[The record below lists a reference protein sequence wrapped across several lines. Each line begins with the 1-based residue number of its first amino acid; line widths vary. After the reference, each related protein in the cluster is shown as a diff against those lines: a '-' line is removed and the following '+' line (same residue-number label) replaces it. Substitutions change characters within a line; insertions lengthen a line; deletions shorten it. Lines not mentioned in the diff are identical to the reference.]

1 MPEQKGLHIIHS
13 LRQSWSRS
21 YLMASLLYA
30 LAISMAI
37 VAAGRL
43 AFNSPWWMIAP
54 VFIVLAIL
62 VYWIKPFR
70 KISPLDI
77 SSYLNHAY
85 PQLEESSQLL
95 LLPAESLT
103 LLQRLQQQKVELSI
117 QTISLPAAM
126 YRPLKNAFTF
136 LGAAIVFCLLVAL
149 LQPAFQRTGNKQWL
163 GNKIETSA
171 KEPILAGISQFNVQ
185 VTPPAYT
192 RKEKRQQQQF
202 TLKVEEG
209 SLVEWEIKAN
219 RKTSALQLIFNNH
232 ERVPLKPASADSTTW
247 TFQKT
252 IKEPG
257 FYQVELEGIPSP
269 LYTLEV
275 THDQPAT
282 INIIT
287 PQQYTTIDPG
297 RKPVANLRARIADDY
312 GIKNASIIATK
323 ASGKGESVSFKEQQL
338 SFPVRFTE
346 QKEIQLTRLLDLASM
361 GLQGGDELYFYIKAI
376 DNHGQESRS
385 DMYFISLPDTS
396 ELLSMS
402 GMESGVDQFPEY
414 FRSQRQIIMDT
425 EKLLKEQTSIS
436 KDSFNSRSNQ
446 LGIDQKVLRLRYGK
460 FLGEESESGGH
471 SPDDGHDHGEEFEY
485 GDVQSIIDQY
495 AHKHD
500 NAEDATFFE
509 PEQKAQL
516 KAILTEMWN
525 SELKLRT
532 FFPADALPYEYKAL
546 RLLKDLQQK
555 SRAYV
560 GKTSI
565 KMPPLKPEKR
575 LTGNLEKI
583 TPSNEPPKNQTG
595 DELQANLRKAVALLE
610 QLKHKK
616 QLIPE
621 DQFVLSAAEK
631 AISEKAIQQPAEFL
645 PALSAIRNINQALA
659 ANIKQDIVKVQTALQ
674 KILATT
680 TGLPQK
686 KNERTGGLSQ
696 YYFKNL
702 SE

>member
-13 LRQSWSRS
+13 LRQSWLRN
-21 YLMASLLYA
+21 YLLASLLYA
-30 LAISMAI
+30 LAISVTI

-43 AFNSPWWMIAP
+43 AFNLPWWIIAP
-54 VFIVLAIL
+54 LFIVLAVA
-62 VYWIKPFR
+62 VYLTKPFR

-77 SSYLNHAY
+77 SSFLNHTY

-103 LLQRLQQQKVELSI
+103 LLQRLQQQKVERSI
-117 QTISLPAAM
+117 QAIPAPAASLK
-126 YRPLKNAFTF
+126 PLKKAFAF
-136 LGAAIVFCLLVAL
+136 LGGTIAFCLLVIL
-149 LQPAFQRTGNKQWL
+149 LQPAFRNAKNINIPGKT
-163 GNKIETSA
+163 ETPV
-171 KEPILAGISQFNVQ
+171 KETILAGISQFNVK

-209 SLVEWEIKAN
+209 SVVAWEIKAN
-219 RKTSALQLIFNNH
+219 RRIAAIQLVFNNR
-232 ERVPLKPASADSTTW
+232 ERIPLKPVSTDSTVW
-247 TFQKT
+247 ALQKT

-257 FYQVELEGIPSP
+257 FYQVELEGNTSP

-275 THDQPAT
+275 IHDQPAT

-297 RKPVANLRARIADDY
+297 RKPVASLRARVADDY
-312 GIKNASIIATK
+312 GIKDASIIATK

-338 SFPVRFTE
+338 SFPVRFNE
-346 QKEIQLTRLLDLASM
+346 QKEMQLTRLLDLASM
-361 GLQGGDELYFYIKAI
+361 GLQGGDELYFYIKAT

-425 EKLLKEQTSIS
+425 EKLLKEQASTS
-436 KDSFNSRSNQ
+436 KDSFNHRSNQ
-446 LGIDQKVLRLRYGK
+446 LGIDQKLLRLRYGK

-471 SPDDGHDHGEEFEY
+471 SPDDGHDHGEEPEY

-500 NAEDATFFE
+500 NSEDATFFE

-532 FFPADALPYEYKAL
+532 FFPAEALPYEYKAL

-583 TPSNEPPKNQTG
+583 TPSNEPSKNQMG
-595 DELQANLRKAVALLE
+595 DALEANLRKAVAILE
-610 QLKHKK
+610 ELKQKK
-616 QLIPE
+616 QLSPE
-621 DQFVLSAAEK
+621 DQPVLSAAEK
-631 AISEKAIQQPAEFL
+631 AISEKAIQQPGEFL
-645 PALSAIRNINQALA
+645 PALSAIRTISEAPA
-659 ANIKQDIVKVQTALQ
+659 AAIKQDIAKVQTALQ
-674 KILATT
+674 KMLATT
-680 TGLPQK
+680 TSLPQK